1 MARQL
6 KFTKLSW
13 PLMPRHS
20 SRCGLNQLRY
30 DLRKMRAHGLL
41 ERDGHRYAYRLGIP
55 DGGTITMTPE
65 EWIDVP
71 LAPRLELAGFV
82 PNPAFSAAGPS
93 LTEAGATT
101 HRRRKQPAGCRCEEC
116 K

>member
-13 PLMPRHS
+13 PLLPPHS

-41 ERDGHRYAYRLGIP
+41 ERDGHRYAYRP
-55 DGGTITMTPE
+55 
-65 EWIDVP
+65 
-71 LAPRLELAGFV
+71 
-82 PNPAFSAAGPS
+82 
-93 LTEAGATT
+93 TT
-101 HRRRKQPAGCRCEEC
+101 QASSGVLSRRGRRA
-116 K
+116 